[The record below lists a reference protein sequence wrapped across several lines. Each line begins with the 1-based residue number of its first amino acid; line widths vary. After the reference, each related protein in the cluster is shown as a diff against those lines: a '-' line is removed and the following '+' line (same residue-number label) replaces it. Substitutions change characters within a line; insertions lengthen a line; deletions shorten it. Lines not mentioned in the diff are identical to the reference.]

1 MMKQCYVCHQQF
13 SDRFESCPI
22 DGATLVK
29 VEQVIP
35 ACHSSVVF
43 ESEVE
48 IAAHPPISKRN
59 ESGPEL
65 TLTIIENSSLAG
77 RLTDQLRQIAHESE
91 LTWPEFKLAPVRFS
105 VRLVK
110 GYSHSAISVLKSPNV
125 AVAITS
131 AVFLVVSILL
141 SIVLIERWTQRGSQ
155 TAGHTRDVD
164 SKTIIT
170 MLPEELAQISTAKGS
185 GFDGHGRVGV
195 NESKGEGSGP
205 TPRESN
211 GGGGGGDHNRLVAQ
225 NGKPP
230 QPSPIPAAIPI
241 LPTNKPPLLATAGF
255 DLDPALHKDFPMDR
269 YGDPRS
275 KSTETSA
282 GPGSG
287 NGIGDG
293 VGTGVG
299 VGKGP
304 GFGLGEGG
312 NTGGKKRELG
322 CCGPGGGDNG
332 DNDSATVFTVNHVQF
347 KAKILFKPE
356 PRYTEEARKNQITGT
371 VILKAVL
378 SSSGTVMNIKPISA
392 LPFGLTE
399 EAISAARN
407 IKFTPA
413 IKDQHA
419 VSQWI
424 QIEYNFN
431 LY

>member
-1 MMKQCYVCHQQF
+1 MMKQCSVCHQQIG
-13 SDRFESCPI
+13 DWFESCPI
-22 DGATLVK
+22 DGATLEKVK
-29 VEQVIP
+29 QVNP
-35 ACHSSVVF
+35 SCHSSIVS

-48 IAAHPPISKRN
+48 IATHPPISKRN

-91 LTWPEFKLAPVRFS
+91 LTWPEFKQAPVSFS
-105 VRLVK
+105 IRLLK
-110 GYSHSAISVLKSPNV
+110 GYSNAAISLLKSPNV

-141 SIVLIERWTQRGSQ
+141 SIVLIERWTQRGTQ
-155 TAGHTRDVD
+155 TAGYTMDVD
-164 SKTIIT
+164 DIT
-170 MLPEELAQISTAKGS
+170 RVTMIPNELVQTSEVKGT
-185 GFDGHGRVGV
+185 GVDGKGRVGL
-195 NESKGEGSGP
+195 NKDKGEGSGP

-241 LPTNKPPLLATAGF
+241 LPTNKPPLLATAGI
-255 DLDPALHKDFPMDR
+255 DLDQALYKDLPMDR

-299 VGKGP
+299 VGEGP
-304 GFGLGEGG
+304 GFGPGEDG
-312 NTGGKKRELG
+312 NTGGKKRVPG
-322 CCGPGGGDNG
+322 CCGPGGGDIG
-332 DNDSATVFTVNHVQF
+332 DNDSATVFTVNHVQL

-356 PRYTEEARKNQITGT
+356 PRYTEEARKNLITGT

-378 SSSGTVMNIKPISA
+378 SSSGIVMNIKPISA

>member
-1 MMKQCYVCHQQF
+1 MMKQCSVCHQQF

-22 DGATLVK
+22 DGATLDK
-29 VEQVIP
+29 VEQVNP
-35 ACHSSVVF
+35 VCHSSIIF
-43 ESEVE
+43 ESEVD
-48 IAAHPPISKRN
+48 IGTHRLISKRN
-59 ESGPEL
+59 ESWPEL
-65 TLTIIENSSLAG
+65 TLTIIEKSNLAG
-77 RLTDQLRQIAHESE
+77 RLTDQLKQIAHESE

-105 VRLVK
+105 FRLVK
-110 GYSHSAISVLKSPNV
+110 GYSHSAISVLTSPNV

-131 AVFLVVSILL
+131 AMLLVVSILL
-141 SIVLIERWTQRGSQ
+141 SIVLIERWTQRGTH
-155 TAGHTRDVD
+155 TAGLSRDLD
-164 SKTIIT
+164 SPTLIT
-170 MLPEELAQISTAKGS
+170 MIPNELVRTSKVKGT
-185 GFDGHGRVGV
+185 GIDGNGRIGL
-195 NESKGEGSGP
+195 NKGTGEGSGP

-241 LPTNKPPLLATAGF
+241 LPTNKPPLLATAGI
-255 DLDPALHKDFPMDR
+255 DLDPALYKDLPMDR

-282 GPGSG
+282 GPGNG
-287 NGIGDG
+287 NGVGDG
-293 VGTGVG
+293 IGTGVG
-299 VGKGP
+299 EGKDS
-304 GFGLGEGG
+304 GFGPGEGG
-312 NTGGKKRELG
+312 NTGGKKRVPG
-322 CCGPGGGDNG
+322 CCGTGGGPNG
-332 DNDSATVFTVNHVQF
+332 DNDSSTVFTVNHVQL
-347 KAKILFKPE
+347 KARILFKPE

-378 SSSGTVMNIKPISA
+378 SSSGSVMNIRPISS
-392 LPFGLTE
+392 LPFGLTD

>member
-1 MMKQCYVCHQQF
+1 MMKQCSVCHQQF

-29 VEQVIP
+29 VEQGIP

-48 IAAHPPISKRN
+48 IATHPPISKRN

-105 VRLVK
+105 FRLVK

-131 AVFLVVSILL
+131 AMLLVVSILL
-141 SIVLIERWTQRGSQ
+141 SIVLIERWTQFRTQ
-155 TAGHTRDVD
+155 TAEQTRDVD
-164 SKTIIT
+164 SKTVIT
-170 MLPEELAQISTAKGS
+170 MIPNELVQTSEAKGT
-185 GFDGHGRVGV
+185 GVDGNGRIGL
-195 NESKGEGSGP
+195 NKGTGEGSGP
-205 TPRESN
+205 TSRQSN

-230 QPSPIPAAIPI
+230 QPSQIPAAIPI
-241 LPTNKPPLLATAGF
+241 LPKNEPPLLATAGF
-255 DLDPALHKDFPMDR
+255 DLDPALYKDLPMDR

-304 GFGLGEGG
+304 GFGPGEGG

-322 CCGPGGGDNG
+322 CCGSGGGDNG
-332 DNDSATVFTVNHVQF
+332 DNDSATVFTVNHVQL

-356 PRYTEEARKNQITGT
+356 PRYTEEARKNQISGT

-399 EAISAARN
+399 EAISAAQN